1 MKPYEL
7 VIFDWDGTLM
17 DSISKIVTCMQQ
29 MAQSLSISTPTEL
42 AIRDVIGLSM
52 EEALKTLYPRLPA
65 VDFEPMISSY
75 KEHYL
80 TLNTTPSP
88 LFDGSELLLNQLR
101 ESDYRLAV
109 ATGKGRNGLNR
120 VLTETGLGHHFESS
134 RCADESKSKPNPD
147 MIHELLDE
155 LKVKPNR
162 AIMVGDSLHDLNM
175 ANNAGIDSVGV
186 SYGAHTESKLLLAKP
201 KAIIHRPIDLLN
213 VLA

>member
-29 MAQSLSISTPTEL
+29 MAQSLSIATPSEL

-52 EEALKTLYPRLPA
+52 EEALKTLYPTLPS
-65 VDFEPMISSY
+65 VDFEPMINSY

-88 LFDGSELLLNQLR
+88 LFDGSEELLSQLSANR
-101 ESDYRLAV
+101 YRLAV

-155 LKVKPNR
+155 LKVKPHR

-175 ANNAGIDSVGV
+175 ANNAGIDAVGV
-186 SYGAHTESKLLLAKP
+186 SYGAHSESKLLLAQP
-201 KAIIHRPIDLLN
+201 KAIIHRPIELLS